1 MHINKYFLCHLSI
14 MNSFSLL
21 EISTSQI
28 LQLAFVVDENT
39 NFQTVDSMRVPA
51 ANNAFG
57 KRDLGN
63 RENLGQ
69 GAISLIR

>member
-1 MHINKYFLCHLSI
+1 MD
-14 MNSFSLL
+14 SFSSL

-28 LQLAFVVDENT
+28 LKLAFVVNENT
-39 NFQTVDSMRVPA
+39 NFQPADSMRISA

-63 RENLGQ
+63 RENL
-69 GAISLIR
+69 SRSTTLKV